1 MVNPLPARGG
11 ADAESGAALR
21 VAAPRSALTLGR
33 AVSLDDFEALAR
45 GFPGVV
51 NAAAAWAFDGRLQR
65 ATVKV

>member
-1 MVNPLPARGG
+1 M
-11 ADAESGAALR
+11 R

-65 ATVKV
+65 ATVKVWIISDGGDLR